1 MVNFILFKSSFIFG
15 TIQLLSMFSLES
27 RNLLLNTSTTFGILT
42 SIVNHGTTSDIAKWT
57 DRCMMLI
64 GIYVDICVIE
74 TMHVNVSLPILTDS
88 SENEQYLDL
97 DLNPYLSSTW
107 ERDLYYIY
115 YHYICYYFLSL
126 SIISFIISKYIER
139 SNTLTQFESIYHST
153 KYNILSRNS
162 LFKLSLSFHIVSHLL
177 LSITHILLFYHI

>member
-1 MVNFILFKSSFIFG
+1 MVNLILFKSSFIFG
-15 TIQLLSMFSLES
+15 TIQLLSMISLES

-42 SIVNHGTTSDIAKWT
+42 SVVNHGTTSYIAKWA

-74 TMHVNVSLPILTDS
+74 TMYLNVSLPILTES

-97 DLNPYLSSTW
+97 NLYLSSTW

-115 YHYICYYFLSL
+115 YMCYYFLSL

-139 SNTLTQFESIYHST
+139 SNTLTQLESIYHST
-153 KYNILSRNS
+153 KYNIISRNS